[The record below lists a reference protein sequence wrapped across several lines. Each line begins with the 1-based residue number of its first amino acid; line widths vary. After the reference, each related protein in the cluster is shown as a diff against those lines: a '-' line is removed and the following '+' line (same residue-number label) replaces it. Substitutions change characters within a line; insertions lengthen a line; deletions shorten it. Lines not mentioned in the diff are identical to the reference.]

1 VADDLN
7 APLGQ
12 KPPNKRTAIQALVL
26 PGTVAL
32 LGLFLFIFVVWA
44 ALVEDPLGGEPIA
57 VVTVDA
63 RAGAQGAKLGNGPSP
78 DAVSNGASPTTLKSD
93 PSSGKRT
100 VTIIDGTSGQRQE
113 VTVPT
118 PIDAKPIADIDDR
131 ILETSRHGKIPRISI
146 DGARAAD
153 IYARPLDPTKTNGP
167 RIAIVISGLAVSGAT
182 TSEALAKLPA
192 SVTFAFT
199 PYGTDVDRVVNRA
212 RGEGHEI
219 LLQVPME
226 PFDYP
231 DNDPGP
237 QTLLISLA
245 PEQNIDR
252 LQWSMS
258 RFQGYVGV
266 TNYMGARFTGNDQAF
281 TPVLREIAK
290 RGLIYVDDGTSP
302 RSLAGQIA
310 GANMMPYAKAGV
322 VLDAV
327 PTPMEIDRALG
338 RLEATAKDKG
348 LAVGIASA
356 LPVTIE
362 RLSQWVKTAEGRG
375 FVLVPITAVAI
386 KSKAT

>member
-7 APLGQ
+7 TPLGQ
-12 KPPNKRTAIQALVL
+12 KPPNKGTAIQVLVL
-26 PGTVAL
+26 RGTVAAL
-32 LGLFLFIFVVWA
+32 SLCLFIFIAWA
-44 ALVEDPLGGEPIA
+44 ALVENPLGGEPIA

-63 RAGAQGAKLGNGPSP
+63 RSGAQGDKPGNGPAP
-78 DAVSNGASPTTLKSD
+78 DAAANGSSPTTVKSE
-93 PSSGKRT
+93 PPSGKRT
-100 VTIIDGTSGQRQE
+100 VTIIDGISGQRQE
-113 VTVPT
+113 VMVPT
-118 PIDAKPIADIDDR
+118 PIDAKPIAVIDDR
-131 ILETSRHGKIPRISI
+131 VLEMSRHGKIPRISI
-146 DGARAAD
+146 DGTRAAD
-153 IYARPLDPTKTNGP
+153 LYARPLDPTKTNGP
-167 RIAIVISGLAVSGAT
+167 RIALVISGLAVSGAT

-192 SVTFAFT
+192 PVTFAFT

-290 RGLIYVDDGTSP
+290 RGLVYVDDGTSP
-302 RSLAGQIA
+302 RSLASQIA
-310 GANMMPYAKAGV
+310 GANSMPYAKASV

-338 RLEATAKDKG
+338 RLEALAKDKG
-348 LAVGIASA
+348 FAVGIASA

-362 RLSQWVKTAEGRG
+362 RLSQWAKNAEGRG
-375 FVLVPITAVAI
+375 FVLAPITAVAI
-386 KSKAT
+386 KAKAT

>member
-12 KPPNKRTAIQALVL
+12 KPPNKGTAIPALVL
-26 PGTVAL
+26 LGTVAA
-32 LGLFLFIFVVWA
+32 LGLCLFVFVMWG
-44 ALVEDPLGGEPIA
+44 ALVEDPLGGEPMA

-63 RAGAQGAKLGNGPSP
+63 RAGAQGDKPG
-78 DAVSNGASPTTLKSD
+78 NGASPDIAANGASTTTLKSES
-93 PSSGKRT
+93 PSGKRT
-100 VTIIDGTSGQRQE
+100 VTIIDGISGQRQE

-131 ILETSRHGKIPRISI
+131 LLETSRHGKIPRISI
-146 DGARAAD
+146 DGVRAAD
-153 IYARPLDPTKTNGP
+153 LYARPLDPTKTNVP
-167 RIAIVISGLAVSGAT
+167 RIALVITGLAVSGAT
-182 TSEALAKLPA
+182 TSEALAKLP
-192 SVTFAFT
+192 SPVTFAFT
-199 PYGTDVDRVVNRA
+199 PYGTDVDRVVDRA

-302 RSLAGQIA
+302 RSLASQIA
-310 GANMMPYAKAGV
+310 GANVMPYAKASV

-327 PTPMEIDRALG
+327 PTPTEIDRALG
-338 RLEATAKDKG
+338 RLEAMAKDKG
-348 LAVGIASA
+348 LAIGVASA
-356 LPVTIE
+356 LPVTVE
-362 RLSQWVKTAEGRG
+362 RLSQWAKSAEVRG
-375 FVLVPITAVAI
+375 VVLVPITTVAI
-386 KSKAT
+386 KAKAT